1 MKPVKLKTKAMLPSR
16 EAVNQLTK
24 GGAQAMSLGN
34 YAKLTPSGA
43 GAPPSYNTIYD
54 MGKVGVSAKPK

>member
-1 MKPVKLKTKAMLPSR
+1 MKKPFKLKTKAMLPSR
-16 EAVNQLTK
+16 EAVNALTK

-43 GAPPSYNTIYD
+43 NALTSYQSIIDQGYP
-54 MGKVGVSAKPK
+54 KPK